1 MPVSDQGAS
10 FDRYG
15 LIPRTL
21 IFLTRGE
28 RVLLLRG
35 SVEKRLWPNHYN
47 GVGGHIERGED
58 VLSAARRELKEETGL
73 QADWLRLVGTITIDA
88 GPQVGIVV
96 FVFKG
101 ECAEGDPH
109 PSDEGSLEW
118 IPFGKI
124 ANYPLVEDLYTILPR
139 ILILQPDDPPFSYH
153 YHYDDEDKLVI
164 EEGFPL
170 A

>member
-10 FDRYG
+10 LERYS

-35 SVEKRLWPNHYN
+35 SARKRLWPNHYN

-58 VLSAARRELKEETGL
+58 VVSAAQRELKEETGL
-73 QADWLRLVGTITIDA
+73 TAVQMRLVGTITIDA

-96 FVFKG
+96 FIFRG
-101 ECAEGDPH
+101 ECTEGEAK
-109 PSDEGSLEW
+109 PSPEGSLEW
-118 IPFGKI
+118 IPFDQVT
-124 ANYPLVEDLYTILPR
+124 NYPLVEDLYTILPR
-139 ILILQPDDPPFSYH
+139 LLALQSGDPPLSYH
-153 YHYDDEDKLVI
+153 YHYDDEDRLVI
-164 EEGFPL
+164 EEGL
-170 A
+170 QLD